1 MVNFVFTPQW
11 FYGKDII
18 IDIVSIFVLSLI
30 AFFSIKYY
38 RIERKNK
45 NYLNLAVSFLLI
57 AFSFVFKILTNFTI
71 YYHVLETKTV
81 GLYTIIYHTVAVS
94 DMLFFL
100 GYLLYRLL
108 ILIGLYILYSIYQ
121 KNQPK
126 SNIFLIVFF
135 ILISTYFSQSAY
147 YIFHLTSFVFL
158 SMITM
163 QYYSNH
169 KKNKQ
174 LTAKLLTSSF
184 TIIGISQVFFMFAGI
199 KEVLYVIAEIVQL
212 FGYLVLLMT
221 FIKVLRNAKKKG

>member
-45 NYLNLAVSFLLI
+45 NYLYLAVSFLLI

-94 DMLFFL
+94 DLLFFL

-135 ILISTYFSQSAY
+135 ILISTYFSQSMY
-147 YIFHLTSFVFL
+147 YIFHLTSLVFL
-158 SMITM
+158 SLITM
-163 QYYSNH
+163 QFYNNH
-169 KKNKQ
+169 MKNKQ

-184 TIIGISQVFFMFAGI
+184 AIIAASQIFFMFAGI